1 MRSMRK
7 LLRKAHYG
15 TTCPGAVHVPQKMRI
30 SLASN
35 LPRARIDFT
44 PSYLD
49 NSEHSN
55 QRAGLPKRQAGR
67 KR

>member
-30 SLASN
+30 FLASET
-35 LPRARIDFT
+35 PCARIDFT
-44 PSYLD
+44 PFLL
-49 NSEHSN
+49 
-55 QRAGLPKRQAGR
+55 R
-67 KR
+67 